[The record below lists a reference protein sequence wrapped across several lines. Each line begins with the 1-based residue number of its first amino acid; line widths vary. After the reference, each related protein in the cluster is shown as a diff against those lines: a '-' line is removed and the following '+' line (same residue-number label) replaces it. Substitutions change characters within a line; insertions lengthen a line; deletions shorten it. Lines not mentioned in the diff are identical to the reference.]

1 MLRSDLCDKSDAYIV
16 VTGTIT
22 VEGDNA
28 KKRNKN
34 LTFKNNTP
42 FWSSISKIHNKF
54 IANAEDF
61 DIVMPVYNLLE
72 YSANY
77 SMASGKLWNYRD
89 EVNDDTNEN
98 SANRNKINNNKTIS
112 SKSFKYNTKL
122 IGRTPSNNNIIDA
135 EVVVPS
141 KYLSNFWR
149 FLDLLL
155 TVK

>member
-1 MLRSDLCDKSDAYIV
+1 
-16 VTGTIT
+16 
-22 VEGDNA
+22 
-28 KKRNKN
+28 
-34 LTFKNNTP
+34 
-42 FWSSISKIHNKF
+42 
-54 IANAEDF
+54 
-61 DIVMPVYNLLE
+61 MPVYNLLE

-122 IGRTPSNNNIIDA
+122 IGRTPNNNNIIDA